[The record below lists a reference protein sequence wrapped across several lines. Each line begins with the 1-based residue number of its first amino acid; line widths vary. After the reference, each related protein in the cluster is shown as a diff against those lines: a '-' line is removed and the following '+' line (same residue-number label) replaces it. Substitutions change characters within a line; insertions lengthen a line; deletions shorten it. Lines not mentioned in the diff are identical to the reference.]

1 MWSSQAD
8 WVRSTSHS
16 GDWRWKKRQKHQ
28 LQDTRTPTSNIL
40 MSTRQMKPTPRGVG
54 HTTLTSEW
62 PTRVYYLG
70 GKYKYAGAKLRGSSD
85 QTLWGTRPCIY
96 DLQSCVLG
104 ALRRLIS
111 LRQLPTY
118 LPANRIITTISSI
131 INTVLIL
138 DSTQLNNQ
146 SVEWS
151 DHSLLAAW

>member
-118 LPANRIITTISSI
+118 LPTIMSSAHLEEFGKFLGHCHRIRNPKSKS
-131 INTVLIL
+131 
-138 DSTQLNNQ
+138 
-146 SVEWS
+146 
-151 DHSLLAAW
+151 

>member
-1 MWSSQAD
+1 MA
-8 WVRSTSHS
+8 T
-16 GDWRWKKRQKHQ
+16 GGEKKRQKHQ

-118 LPANRIITTISSI
+118 LPTYFRWLVAALMRPGIASEHVMTGLHPGKVQAMPLIYEPSFGRRGTT
-131 INTVLIL
+131 
-138 DSTQLNNQ
+138 
-146 SVEWS
+146 
-151 DHSLLAAW
+151 